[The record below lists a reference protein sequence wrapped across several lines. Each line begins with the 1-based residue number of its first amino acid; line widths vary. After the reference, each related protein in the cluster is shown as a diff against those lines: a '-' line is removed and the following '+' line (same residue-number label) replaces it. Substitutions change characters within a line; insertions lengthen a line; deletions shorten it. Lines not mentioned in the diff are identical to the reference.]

1 MSFTDLNSIRHTF
14 TEEQIDGYMKFH
26 QNIIVATLL
35 SMIGI
40 ISYCIISS

>member
-1 MSFTDLNSIRHTF
+1 MTLTELNSIRHTF
-14 TEEQIDGYMKFH
+14 TEDQMESYIKFH
-26 QNIIVATLL
+26 QNVIIAIFL